1 MKSQDSIPVTYLLFT
16 DLLTGKMVRLLP
28 CFLVPKLEREFV
40 GLPTREETEMEDQYC
55 CHSIVV
61 TPGPLPIR
69 TFTILEAA
77 PDLVAHIF
85 CSCPL
90 TVRSVKDFSSCEDKE
105 SDAFYCVLV
114 AALKHNCEKQR

>member
-1 MKSQDSIPVTYLLFT
+1 MKSQDSVPVTYLLFT

-40 GLPTREETEMEDQYC
+40 GFPTERKQKWKT
-55 CHSIVV
+55 SIVV
-61 TPGPLPIR
+61 TEEGAPGPLPDR